1 MAKYSDQ
8 VSGLVE
14 SRVREALDTLV
25 AETGESFGAVLR
37 VVIDYGL
44 APAAEHYARR
54 AAAPPEPPEVT
65 TETIVVDIEAI
76 RAARRG

>member
-14 SRVREALDTLV
+14 KRAREALDALV

-37 VVIDYGL
+37 TVVDYGL
-44 APAAEHYARR
+44 GPAAEHYARK
-54 AAAPPEPPEVT
+54 ASAVEDPPAVDVES
-65 TETIVVDIEAI
+65 IVVDIEAI